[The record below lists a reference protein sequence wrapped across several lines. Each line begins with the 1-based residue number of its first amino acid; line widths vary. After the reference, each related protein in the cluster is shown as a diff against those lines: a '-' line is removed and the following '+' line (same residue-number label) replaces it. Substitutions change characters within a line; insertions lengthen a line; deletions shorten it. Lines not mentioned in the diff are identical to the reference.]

1 MDEKNNSI
9 LNKDGDLFW
18 DIIDVDIEW
27 IQKHFSRCDKC
38 GLEIFVSPFNTS
50 DAVFYH
56 MISAS
61 SELRFGNQVSR
72 RQSLYDSVVR
82 SPYGLNHTS
91 KNKVSQE
98 ELLKSVRKV
107 QQMRMIPFY
116 GNFTCTDICKNTKI
130 KI

>member
-1 MDEKNNSI
+1 MNLNGRAFDAGGETYEYLKNNPNIKFSWMKETI
-9 LNKDGDLFW
+9 LLNKNLDLFW
-18 DIIDVDIEW
+18 GTMDVDIEW

-61 SELRFGNQVSR
+61 SEWRFSNQVSR
-72 RQSLYDSVVR
+72 RQ
-82 SPYGLNHTS
+82 
-91 KNKVSQE
+91 
-98 ELLKSVRKV
+98 SVRKV

-116 GNFTCTDICKNTKI
+116 GNLTCTAICKNTKI